1 MNKFINELSPTFA
14 PAISRVRRL
23 LDTWNPY
30 DNTTPEVLKIT
41 ALPNTI
47 ERFMAEELGQQG
59 SHIRKINT
67 PNRNKMR
74 PPPQQKS
81 DVAVEQ
87 ADSMDVYCH
96 FCGEYG
102 HPPTKCHFMAKL
114 MKASASSDKV
124 DSKTKKEAQESFKQK
139 QRQKRERR
147 LKRKTALVHKLL
159 DSGGSRD
166 DIAAVLDSMQD
177 DSEDEARLQDHADDD
192 SEAESTSSSK

>member
-1 MNKFINELSPTFA
+1 
-14 PAISRVRRL
+14 
-23 LDTWNPY
+23 
-30 DNTTPEVLKIT
+30 
-41 ALPNTI
+41 
-47 ERFMAEELGQQG
+47 
-59 SHIRKINT
+59 
-67 PNRNKMR
+67 
-74 PPPQQKS
+74 
-81 DVAVEQ
+81 
-87 ADSMDVYCH
+87 
-96 FCGEYG
+96 
-102 HPPTKCHFMAKL
+102 